1 MSKRSA
7 HGWQGALG
15 RAGVVGLLALL
26 GSSPARS
33 QDPVGSAGS
42 AGAAS
47 AAAPGAAVTPASPAA
62 LPGLAAPPL
71 TADGASE
78 LREVYFDQDL
88 NLSSDMMLQG
98 ITATETVSFRV
109 SDRWTLTKDPVVEI
123 HFDHSDSLV
132 PERSSLTV
140 WVNNQGLASVPL
152 TPENARDGRVS
163 VRVPRSVLYDGGF
176 NDLKF
181 KVVQHVADECEDP
194 FDPALWTRISLDSK
208 ITFAHTIAPVSP
220 ELADFPMPY
229 FDPLG
234 YGPMEIALA
243 GTGELGVDQ
252 LDAVGLVGFAFGRH
266 ADYRGVKVLP
276 PIADPATAQS
286 HVLVVGTPD
295 KNPLVARYVDRGALR
310 PGVGT
315 IVSVPNPSNP
325 RYGVLVVTGGDA
337 NGVLSAAEALSS
349 DDRFELLS
357 GTKAEIV
364 DIEDVTPP
372 KSRRTPAALPFAR
385 SGEMMVTPLKEI
397 GVEDRTVRGFYAPP
411 IQVPLHLEGDAQVQ
425 IDGARV
431 AIDYAYASGLDTRLS
446 TMEVRL
452 DDVTL
457 RSVSLNRKE
466 GEEKTRLWV
475 DLPFELMVPDSRL
488 EIIFHL
494 FPINFDPCV
503 YVNDRHIWG
512 TVYASSEVHVARD
525 RIADLPNLGLLKYD
539 LWPLNTALTDDGL
552 VVVVGDKPTSA
563 DGSAAMQLLAEL
575 GARAQSDRPEFR
587 VVSGGSAFL
596 EDKAPEDLVLLVGE
610 GGHAAYKALTDRKLV
625 STSGDLERIATD
637 DGKKVLEARNGSTI
651 GTVEQV
657 VLRAGLDGR
666 TALILRSPTAGG
678 LLSLLHDLRNPSVLG
693 GLGGA
698 VSVVDGGTE
707 IRQVDLGTKVTVG
720 NRTLA
725 SQLKQSIRG
734 SWGLLGMGVLI
745 SAVLLAMIVQG
756 WASRRGGHT
765 G

>member
-7 HGWQGALG
+7 SRWQGAFG

-26 GSSPARS
+26 GTSPARS
-33 QDPVGSAGS
+33 QD
-42 AGAAS
+42 AAS
-47 AAAPGAAVTPASPAA
+47 AAAAAPAAATTGAPAAAGAVNPPGLSAAAPVASPGAEV
-62 LPGLAAPPL
+62 
-71 TADGASE
+71 
-78 LREVYFDQDL
+78 REVYFDQDL
-88 NLSSDMMLQG
+88 DLSSDLMLQG
-98 ITATETVSFRV
+98 ITAIETVSFRV
-109 SDRWTLTKDPVVEI
+109 SDRWQLNADPVLEV
-123 HFDHSDSLV
+123 HFDHSDSLD
-132 PERSSLTV
+132 PKRSSLV
-140 WVNNQGLASVPL
+140 VSVNNMGLATVTL
-152 TPENARDGRVS
+152 TPENARDGKIS
-163 VRVPRSVLYDGGF
+163 VRVPRSLLYDGGY

-181 KVVQHVADECEDP
+181 KVVQHIEDECEDP
-194 FDPALWTRISLDSK
+194 FDPALWTRVSLDSK
-208 ITFAHTIAPVSP
+208 VTFAYTPLPVTP
-220 ELADFPMPY
+220 ELADFPQPY

-243 GTGELGVDQ
+243 GVQELGVDQ

-276 PIADPATAQS
+276 PVADPATAQS

-295 KNPLVARYVDRGALR
+295 KNPLVARYVDRATLR

-315 IVSVPNPSNP
+315 IVSLPNPSNP
-325 RYGVLVVTGGDA
+325 KFGVLVITGGDA

-349 DDRFELLS
+349 DDRYELLS
-357 GTKAEIV
+357 GGKAEIV
-364 DIEDVTPP
+364 DIEDVVPP
-372 KSRRTPAALPFAR
+372 KSRRKPAALPFAR
-385 SGEMMVTPLKEI
+385 SGEMVVSPLKDI
-397 GVEDRTVRGFYAPP
+397 GVDDRTVRGFYAPP

-431 AIDYAYASGLDTRLS
+431 AIDYAYGADLDTRLS

-457 RSVSLNRKE
+457 RSVALNRKE

-475 DLPFELMVPDSRL
+475 DLPFELMQPDSRL

-512 TVYASSEVHVARD
+512 TVFASSEVHVARD
-525 RIADLPNLGLLKYD
+525 RIAELPNLSLLKYD

-552 VVVVGDKPTSA
+552 VVVVGDKPSA
-563 DGSAAMQLLAEL
+563 TDASAAMQLLAEL
-575 GARAQSDRPEFR
+575 GGKSQGDRPAFR

-596 EDKAPEDLVLLVGE
+596 EDKAPEDLVLLVSE
-610 GGHAAYKALTDRKLV
+610 GGHAAHKALTDRKLV
-625 STSGDLERIATD
+625 STAGDLDRLATD
-637 DGKKVLEARNGSTI
+637 DGKKVLEARNGSSL

-657 VLRAGLDGR
+657 VLRGGLDGR
-666 TALILRSPTAGG
+666 TALILRASTADG
-678 LLSLLHDLRNPSVLG
+678 LLNLLHDLQNPSILG

-707 IRQVDLGTKVTVG
+707 IRQVDLGSKVTVG